1 MTFPYKLVDLTHP
14 LTANMPSW
22 DNSCGFNHTTLLDYA
37 DCTSEVKFRVQG
49 INMPAGI
56 GTHMDA
62 PAHCDSQGKT
72 IDAISLQDCLAPCVV
87 IDISEKAHETY
98 LCSMQDILNFK
109 KQYRPIHSGD
119 FVIIHTGWSRHW
131 LTPAQ
136 YRNNLQFPSVSREAA
151 QLLVERNI
159 AGLGIDT
166 LGPDTAESG
175 YPVHQII
182 LNHGKYLVENV
193 ANADLLPPIGSTIL
207 VAPLYIL
214 GGTEA
219 PVRLIGFIERS
230 RESRDDG

>member
-1 MTFPYKLVDLTHP
+1 MNFPYQCVDLTHP
-14 LTANMPSW
+14 LTSSTPSW
-22 DNSCGFNHTTLLDYA
+22 DSSCGFNHSISLDYT
-37 DCTSEVKFRVQG
+37 DCITEVKFRVQN

-72 IDAISLQDCLAPCVV
+72 IDAIPLKDCIAPCVV
-87 IDISEKAHETY
+87 IDISAKAHEAY
-98 LCSMQDILNFK
+98 LCSMQDIRDFER
-109 KQYRPIHSGD
+109 QYRPIQSGD
-119 FVIIHTGWSRHW
+119 FVIILTGWSRHW

-136 YRNNLQFPSVSREAA
+136 YRNNLQFPSVSKEAA
-151 QLLVERNI
+151 QLLVERDI
-159 AGLGIDT
+159 IGLGIDT

-182 LNHGKYLVENV
+182 LGQGKYLVENV
-193 ANADLLPPIGSTIL
+193 ANADLLPLLGSTIL

-219 PVRLIGFIERS
+219 PVRLIGFIK
-230 RESRDDG
+230 

>member
-14 LTANMPSW
+14 LTASTPSW
-22 DNSCGFNHTTLLDYA
+22 DNSCGFNHTTSLDYA
-37 DCTSEVKFRVQG
+37 DCMSEVKFRVQY
-49 INMPAGI
+49 IHMPAGI

-62 PAHCDSQGKT
+62 PAHCGSQGKT
-72 IDAISLQDCLAPCVV
+72 IDALSLQDCLAPCVV
-87 IDISEKAHETY
+87 IDISAKAHETY
-98 LCSMQDILNFK
+98 LCSIQDILDFE
-109 KQYRPIHSGD
+109 KQYRLIRPGD
-119 FVIIHTGWSRHW
+119 FVIIRTGWSRYW

-136 YRNNLQFPSVSREAA
+136 YRNNLQFPSVSKEAA

-159 AGLGIDT
+159 KGLGIDT

-175 YPVHQII
+175 YPVHQVI
-182 LNHGKYLVENV
+182 LGQGKYLVENV

-219 PVRLIGFIERS
+219 PIRLIGFVE
-230 RESRDDG
+230 

>member
-22 DNSCGFNHTTLLDYA
+22 DNSCGFKHTASLDYA
-37 DCTSEVKFRVQG
+37 DCTSEVKFRVQD

-98 LCSMQDILNFK
+98 LCSMQDILNFE

-119 FVIIHTGWSRHW
+119 FVIIHTGWSRYW

-136 YRNNLQFPSVSREAA
+136 YRNNLQFPSVSKEAA
-151 QLLVERNI
+151 QLLVERDI

-182 LNHGKYLVENV
+182 LGQGKYLVENV
-193 ANADLLPPIGSTIL
+193 ANADLLPPVGSR
-207 VAPLYIL
+207 VL
-214 GGTEA
+214 GSNGT
-219 PVRLIGFIERS
+219 VNRLK
-230 RESRDDG
+230 DY

>member
-22 DNSCGFNHTTLLDYA
+22 DNSCGFKHTTSLDYA
-37 DCTSEVKFRVQG
+37 DCTSEVKFRVQD

-98 LCSMQDILNFK
+98 LCSMQDILDFE

-136 YRNNLQFPSVSREAA
+136 YRNNLQFPSVSKEAA
-151 QLLVERNI
+151 QLLVERDI

-182 LNHGKYLVENV
+182 LGQGKYLVENV
-193 ANADLLPPIGSTIL
+193 ANADLLPPVGSTIL
-207 VAPLYIL
+207 VAPLYIF

>member
-1 MTFPYKLVDLTHP
+1 MTFPYELVDLTHP
-14 LTANMPSW
+14 LTATTPSW
-22 DNSCGFNHTTLLDYA
+22 DNACGFKHTTILDYA

-72 IDAISLQDCLAPCVV
+72 VEAIPLKDCIASCVV

-98 LCSMQDILNFK
+98 LCSVQDILDFE
-109 KQYRPIHSGD
+109 KQYQPIQSRD
-119 FVIIHTGWSRHW
+119 FVIIHTGWSRYFSSP
-131 LTPAQ
+131 LQ
-136 YRNNLQFPSVSREAA
+136 YQNNFQFPALSKEVAE
-151 QLLVERNI
+151 LLIDRDIV
-159 AGLGIDT
+159 GLGIDT

-182 LNHGKYLVENV
+182 LGQGKYLVENV
-193 ANADLLPPIGSTIL
+193 ANADLLPPVGSYIL
-207 VAPLYIL
+207 IAPLPVS

-219 PVRLIGFIERS
+219 PIRLIGFI
-230 RESRDDG
+230 

>member
-1 MTFPYKLVDLTHP
+1 MTIPYKLVDLTHP
-14 LTANMPSW
+14 LTASTPSW

-37 DCTSEVKFRVQG
+37 DCTSEVNFRVQG

-98 LCSMQDILNFK
+98 LCSMQDILNFE

-136 YRNNLQFPSVSREAA
+136 YRNNLQFPSVSKEVA
-151 QLLVERNI
+151 QLLIGRDI

-166 LGPDTAESG
+166 LGPDTPESG

-182 LNHGKYLVENV
+182 LGQGKYLVENV
-193 ANADLLPPIGSTIL
+193 ANADLLPPVGSAIL
-207 VAPLYIL
+207 VAPLYIF